1 MSVAISSHYQNT
13 TARPTI
19 AERRHL
25 VRILPTSTVPT
36 AANPVPAGNQISFL
50 NLPTS
55 SAAAGSFISVPESY
69 MEITVRCNTNAD
81 ANARLPR
88 GGVASLIER
97 VQVLSNGVPCE
108 DTLHYNQLINLL
120 QDMSSS
126 DSDKKGVP
134 ARLQGLG
141 EAGGVGADDLYERGA
156 LFNNP
161 GGGAVQT
168 EAKTFLVPLQS
179 RWFQSI
185 SMVPV
190 PQLFIL
196 RTSCIQSTTAWRT
209 ISRV

>member
-1 MSVAISSHYQNT
+1 
-13 TARPTI
+13 
-19 AERRHL
+19 
-25 VRILPTSTVPT
+25 
-36 AANPVPAGNQISFL
+36 
-50 NLPTS
+50 
-55 SAAAGSFISVPESY
+55 

-179 RWFQSI
+179 QWFQSI

-190 PQLFIL
+190 HALTDLQYRITLCPNAEGVVSPAANGDAIGYQIEGFTLHLCL
-196 RTSCIQSTTAWRT
+196 R
-209 ISRV
+209 